1 MNILIVGFGGFVG
14 AAGRYWLS
22 GLVFKLFP
30 SEFPVGTLVVNVLGC
45 LAIGAV
51 LYLVMERES
60 IDKRL
65 ELLIVTGI
73 LGSLTTFSTFGF
85 ETFELLRQE
94 RVLSAGA
101 NIAANMVIGLLA
113 VWIGWVLA
121 RTVTS

>member
-1 MNILIVGFGGFVG
+1 MNILIVGIGGFVG

-22 GLVFKLFP
+22 GLALKVFP

-45 LAIGAV
+45 LLIGAI

-85 ETFELLRQE
+85 ETFELMRQD
-94 RVLSAGA
+94 RLLSAGA
-101 NIAANMVIGLLA
+101 NITANMAIGLVA
-113 VWIGWVLA
+113 VWIGWVA
-121 RTVTS
+121 TKYATG